1 MSMDIPYGKAVSNER
16 GFCSTAEL
24 KKINPFNYQF
34 PCQAVIKY
42 DGCFPAEIKKAFFF
56 LLLKIFFYRSR
67 IITSCLRPESENYFC
82 EVQRSVMLRSVWVAI
97 GVTIVVL

>member
-1 MSMDIPYGKAVSNER
+1 MDIPYGKAVSNEK

-42 DGCFPAEIKKAFFF
+42 GGCFPAEIKKAFFF
-56 LLLKIFFYRSR
+56 FTFEDILLQIPYYHFLFETR
-67 IITSCLRPESENYFC
+67 E
-82 EVQRSVMLRSVWVAI
+82 
-97 GVTIVVL
+97 